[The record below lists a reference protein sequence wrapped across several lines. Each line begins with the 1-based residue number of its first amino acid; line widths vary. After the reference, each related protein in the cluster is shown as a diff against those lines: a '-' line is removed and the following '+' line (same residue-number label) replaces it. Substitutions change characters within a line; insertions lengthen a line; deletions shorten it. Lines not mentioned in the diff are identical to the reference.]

1 MWLSS
6 WLTDV
11 TSPMQHSR
19 NMPSPWEEQIQAPEP
34 TISIVIPCHNAGEYL
49 GEAVGSVLKQTY
61 QNFELIIV
69 DDGSNDERTRRALD
83 AYDQPKIKLV
93 RTIHQGLANA
103 RNSGIEVARGKYIL
117 PLDADDMIGET
128 YLGKAISILEA
139 NENIGI
145 VYSKAEF
152 FGEAS
157 GEWELPPY
165 RFPDILLGNLIF
177 CSGFF
182 RKRDWAAVNG
192 YNPNM
197 VYGWEDYDFWLSL
210 IELGREVVRIPE
222 KLFFY
227 RKRSNSMV
235 RGMSSDH
242 IIYSYAQ
249 LLKNHPQLYADHMAG
264 LLLNRIERVTRLET
278 IIRDVESSWSWRL
291 TKPLRSANQIVRRIR
306 QRL

>member
-1 MWLSS
+1 
-6 WLTDV
+6 
-11 TSPMQHSR
+11 
-19 NMPSPWEEQIQAPEP
+19 
-34 TISIVIPCHNAGEYL
+34 
-49 GEAVGSVLKQTY
+49 
-61 QNFELIIV
+61 
-69 DDGSNDERTRRALD
+69 
-83 AYDQPKIKLV
+83 
-93 RTIHQGLANA
+93 
-103 RNSGIEVARGKYIL
+103 
-117 PLDADDMIGET
+117 MIGET
-128 YLGKAISILEA
+128 YLEKAIPILEA

-145 VYSKAEF
+145 VYSEAEF

-182 RKRDWAAVNG
+182 RKQDWAAVNG

-235 RGMSSDH
+235 RAMSCDH
-242 IIYSYAQ
+242 IIHSYAQ
-249 LLKNHPQLYADHMAG
+249 LLKNHPQLYADHLAG
-264 LLLNRIERVTRLET
+264 LLLNRIERVARLET
-278 IIRDVESSWSWRL
+278 VIRDVESSWSWRL

-306 QRL
+306 ERL